1 MAFCS
6 VGDLAVLTRALQ
18 LLLHLGNLRLER
30 RDLLRE
36 LVDGRGQVRDLR
48 VEPVDVTRLQLLRT
62 CKTTLKSRP
71 VLSHSGEAHA
81 IISTA
86 TV

>member
-1 MAFCS
+1 MSTVWHLPLPSDMAFEQELSS
-6 VGDLAVLTRALQ
+6 VFGDLAVLTRALQ

-30 RDLLRE
+30 RDFLRE

-62 CKTTLKSRP
+62 CKTAL
-71 VLSHSGEAHA
+71 E
-81 IISTA
+81 
-86 TV
+86 